1 MPLNGE
7 EKMIGEKPP
16 HCPQLGR
23 YDCGTLQLLYFGFDD
38 SGIHDPMFPR
48 RQPSEYFVY
57 SLSAAHPAHAAPQ
70 AVTGVKIPSVNFL
83 HRFAENSRK
92 GLQ

>member
-23 YDCGTLQLLYFGFDD
+23 YDCGTLQLLYY
-38 SGIHDPMFPR
+38 HDPFGD
-48 RQPSEYFVY
+48 
-57 SLSAAHPAHAAPQ
+57 AN
-70 AVTGVKIPSVNFL
+70 SVVHWELRSPPN
-83 HRFAENSRK
+83 HGR
-92 GLQ
+92 